1 MPNRRINAGADEART
16 PRYLQIAQE
25 LMDAIAS
32 GKFPIGSQIPTEAE
46 VCQSAG
52 VSRFTAREAIRV
64 LTNKGLVV
72 PRKRAGTSVIAVPD
86 ASRHV
91 LVLSS
96 IRDLHQY
103 AQDTE
108 LRLIEIDRV
117 TPAPELAA
125 ELGLPLGEEWV
136 HAVGIRSDSKA
147 AEPFCVTH
155 TYLNPVLTDI
165 AKKLRNRGMAIY
177 ELLERE
183 YGVRI
188 ERVEQELRGESLEA
202 PDAARMG
209 VSESHPVLRIIRRY
223 FDRDGRLLEVA
234 DNYHLSNRFSYR
246 MQLTS

>member
-1 MPNRRINAGADEART
+1 MQKRRIITEAEEAKT
-16 PRYLQIAQE
+16 PRYMQIAQD

-46 VCQSAG
+46 ICQQAG

-108 LRLIEIDRV
+108 LRLVQIDHV
-117 TPAPELAA
+117 TPSAELAG
-125 ELGLPLGEEWV
+125 ELGLPPGEEWV
-136 HAVGIRSDSKA
+136 HAVGIRSDTKVA
-147 AEPFCVTH
+147 APFCVTH
-155 TYLNPVLTDI
+155 IYLNPALTDI
-165 AKKLRNRGMAIY
+165 AKKLRNRGTAIY

-188 ERVEQELRGESLEA
+188 ERVEQELRGDALDA
-202 PDAARMG
+202 ADAARLG
-209 VSESHPVLRIIRRY
+209 VHEGDPVLRIIRRY
-223 FDRDGRLLEVA
+223 FDRDSRLLEVA

-246 MQLTS
+246 MQLTP

>member
-1 MPNRRINAGADEART
+1 MPKRRINAGAVEART

-46 VCQSAG
+46 ICQSAG
-52 VSRFTAREAIRV
+52 VSRFTAREAISV

-72 PRKRAGTSVIAVPD
+72 PRKRAGTSVIAIPD

-91 LVLSS
+91 QVLSS

-108 LRLIEIDRV
+108 LRLVEINRI
-117 TPAPELAA
+117 TPALDLAV
-125 ELGLPLGEEWV
+125 ELGLPPDEEWI
-136 HAVGIRSDSKA
+136 HAVGIRSDSNA
-147 AEPFCVTH
+147 AKPFCVTH

-165 AKKLRNRGMAIY
+165 AKKLPNRGTAIY

-188 ERVEQELRGESLEA
+188 ERVEQELRGEVLDAS
-202 PDAARMG
+202 DAARLG
-209 VSESHPVLRIIRRY
+209 TREADPVLRIIRKY